1 MTGNN
6 TSRRLKHKEELLLEE
21 NQTQLRQ
28 WKLRM
33 EETEQRYETKLRDVT
48 SSHDRDMEN
57 LKQKHER
64 ELEEQQRLRKE
75 ELCAVLSVQQ
85 TTTALKE
92 LTEKVNLSA
101 DEIGTLTAKLD
112 INRFALQNFWESKMS
127 LRFVYSRK
135 THE

>member
-1 MTGNN
+1 M
-6 TSRRLKHKEELLLEE
+6 LLEE
-21 NQTQLRQ
+21 NKAQLQKWEIRV
-28 WKLRM
+28 
-33 EETEQRYETKLRDVT
+33 EDTEQRYETKIRDMI
-48 SSHDRDMEN
+48 SSHDTEIGS
-57 LKQKHER
+57 LKEKHES

-112 INRFALQNFWESKMS
+112 INRFVTSTGWLLVDIS
-127 LRFVYSRK
+127 LLY
-135 THE
+135 

>member
-1 MTGNN
+1 MKN
-6 TSRRLKHKEELLLEE
+6 KEELLLEE
-21 NQTQLRQ
+21 NQTQLRK
-28 WKLRM
+28 WELRV
-33 EETEQRYETKLRDVT
+33 EETEQRYETRLRDMT
-48 SSHDRDMEN
+48 SSHDRDMEA

-112 INRFALQNFWESKMS
+112 INRFVLH
-127 LRFVYSRK
+127 RK
-135 THE
+135 IL